1 MYIRLTKSNTSKLV
15 KVYLVEGYR
24 DKNGKVKQ
32 RKIRCYGNLHELEAE
47 DPSILEKLRA
57 DAKKMPRT
65 TTAEITLNLTSSNAE
80 MGVDQN
86 YGYFYLESIYNT
98 LKIKDFFKKYNH
110 GSKHEFDL
118 NEIFEL
124 LIYGRILN
132 PSSKKATFEY
142 QSEFFKAFDVT
153 LDSIYESLGKLD
165 EIKEDLQFHL
175 NQCVLESY
183 NRDAS
188 IVFYDV
194 TNYYFETEK
203 EDELKKKGVPKDKKK
218 LPLVQMGLMIDNN
231 GLPIAYQLFPGN
243 THDSTTMIP
252 FIEKMKE
259 KYNLGKVILTADKG
273 LNSGKNL
280 AYLLERDDGYIVSQ
294 KVRGASKG
302 FIEMVQSEE
311 GYEYNKSK
319 TFKIKSFLRDRLT
332 KNDAGKAVV
341 LKEKVV
347 SFWSKNYDAREKKKR
362 EKLEAR
368 IEEYLL
374 SPSKYKASNKY
385 GIKKYLTLQ
394 DVDIETGEIK
404 EIQPYLEFDKEKY
417 ERDVSLDGYYTLVT
431 SEIDMSDEEI
441 ISRYRGLWKI
451 EESFRVIKSDLEGR
465 PVFVRRNDH
474 VQGHF
479 LVCFVALLIS
489 RILENKLEGKH
500 SIRKIQNSIKRA
512 TCREISSGIYSL
524 NKQDK
529 TFRDIEKS
537 FGVSLDFQNVRI
549 EQIKS
554 YKKAILHNNFNWNQ
568 TS

>member
-24 DKNGKVKQ
+24 DKDGKVKQ
-32 RKIRCYGNLHELEAE
+32 RKVHCYGNLHELEAE
-47 DPSILEKLRA
+47 DPNILEKLRA
-57 DAKKMPRT
+57 EAKKMPKT
-65 TTAEITLNLTSSNAE
+65 TTADITLNLTSSNTE

-98 LKIKDFFKKYNH
+98 LKIKDFFKKYKFD
-110 GSKHEFDL
+110 SKHEFDL

-142 QSEFFKAFDVT
+142 QSEFFEPFDVT
-153 LDSIYESLGKLD
+153 LDSIYESLTKLD

-175 NQCVLESY
+175 NQRVSELY

-194 TNYYFETEK
+194 TNYYFETEY
-203 EDELKKKGVPKDKKK
+203 EDELKKKGVSKENKKS
-218 LPLVQMGLMIDNN
+218 PIVQMGLMLDNS
-231 GLPIAYQLFPGN
+231 GLPIAYHLFPGN
-243 THDSTTMIP
+243 THDSATMIP

-280 AYLLERDDGYIVSQ
+280 AYLLDSNDGYIVSQ

-302 FIEMVQSEE
+302 FVEMVLDKE

-319 TFKIKSFLRDRLT
+319 TFKIKSFIRERST
-332 KNDAGKAVV
+332 KNAAGEPVV

-347 SFWSKNYDAREKKKR
+347 SFWSKNFDDREKKKR

-374 SPSKYKASNKY
+374 NPAKYKASNKY

-394 DVDIETGEIK
+394 DIDTETGEIK
-404 EIQPYLEFDKEKY
+404 EIQPHLEFDEEKY
-417 ERDVSLDGYYTLVT
+417 ERDVALDGYYTLVT
-431 SEIDMSDEEI
+431 SEINMFDEEI

-451 EESFRVIKSDLEGR
+451 EESFKVIKSDLEGR

-474 VQGHF
+474 IEGHF

-500 SIRKIQNSIKRA
+500 SIRSIQNSLKTA
-512 TCREISSGIYSL
+512 TCREITSGIYSL
-524 NKQDK
+524 NKQDIV
-529 TFRDIEKS
+529 FRDIEKA

-554 YKKAILHNNFNWNQ
+554 YKKSILHNTFN
-568 TS
+568 

>member
-24 DKNGKVKQ
+24 DKDGKVKQ
-32 RKIRCYGNLHELEAE
+32 RKVHCYGNLHELEAE
-47 DPSILEKLRA
+47 DPNILEKLRA
-57 DAKKMPRT
+57 EAKKMPKT
-65 TTAEITLNLTSSNAE
+65 TTADITLNLTSSNAE

-98 LKIKDFFKKYNH
+98 LKIKDFFKKYKID
-110 GSKHEFDL
+110 SKHEFDL

-132 PSSKKATFEY
+132 PSSKKATFEH
-142 QSEFFKAFDVT
+142 QSEFFEPFDVT
-153 LDSIYESLGKLD
+153 LDSVYESLTKLD

-175 NQCVLESY
+175 NQRVSELY

-194 TNYYFETEK
+194 TNYYFETEY
-203 EDELKKKGVPKDKKK
+203 EDELKKKGVSKENKKS
-218 LPLVQMGLMIDNN
+218 PIVQMGLMLDNS
-231 GLPIAYQLFPGN
+231 GLPIAYHLFPGN
-243 THDSTTMIP
+243 THDSATMIP

-280 AYLLERDDGYIVSQ
+280 AYLLDSNDGYIVSQ

-302 FIEMVQSEE
+302 FVEMVLDKE

-319 TFKIKSFLRDRLT
+319 TFKIKSFIRERST
-332 KNDAGKAVV
+332 KNIAGESVV

-347 SFWSKNYDAREKKKR
+347 SFWSKNFDDREKKKR

-374 SPSKYKASNKY
+374 NPSKYKASNKY

-394 DVDIETGEIK
+394 DVDTETGEIK
-404 EIQPYLEFDKEKY
+404 EIQPHLEFDEKKY
-417 ERDVSLDGYYTLVT
+417 ERDVALDGYYTLVT
-431 SEIDMSDEEI
+431 SEINMFDEEI

-451 EESFRVIKSDLEGR
+451 EESFKVIKSDLEGR

-474 VQGHF
+474 IEGHF

-489 RILENKLEGKH
+489 RILENKLKGKH
-500 SIRKIQNSIKRA
+500 SIRSIQNSLKTA
-512 TCREISSGIYSL
+512 TCREITSGIYSL
-524 NKQDK
+524 NKQDIV
-529 TFRDIEKS
+529 FRDIEKA

-554 YKKAILHNNFNWNQ
+554 YRKSILHNTFN
-568 TS
+568 